1 MNKKVS
7 KSLDFIMHLTGI
19 DYGSKLSGNT
29 AIAIQ
34 TSDDTIEVFSSE
46 KGQDADEW
54 LIAVLLKYRPAQ
66 VYIDAPLSLPLAYF
80 GKGTDYMFRLCDRM
94 TGAMSPMFLGG
105 LTARAM
111 QLNHSLSA
119 FDIRLKET
127 YPSMTVRRLPHGK
140 EYSKKRELA
149 PELWVDVQTALNA
162 EIIFHSSKRTHEFDA
177 LLALYAGK
185 LAAKHQA
192 VIVGDTQEGLI
203 CY

>member
-1 MNKKVS
+1 M
-7 KSLDFIMHLTGI
+7 SLAGI

-29 AIAIQ
+29 AIAME
-34 TSDDTIEVFSSE
+34 TSDNTIEVFSSE
-46 KGQDADEW
+46 KGKDADEW
-54 LIAVLLKYRPAQ
+54 LISILLQENRPDH
-66 VYIDAPLSLPLAYF
+66 VYIDAPLSLPLAYS
-80 GKGTDYMFRLCDRM
+80 GKGTDYMYRLCDRI

-111 QLNHSLSA
+111 QLKLSLSVY
-119 FDIRLKET
+119 DILLIET
-127 YPSMTVRRLPHGK
+127 YPSMTVKRLPHGSA
-140 EYSKKRELA
+140 YNKKKQPT
-149 PELWVDVQTALNA
+149 PELWMDILTALNA

-192 VIVGDTQEGLI
+192 IIVGDTQEGLI